1 MTTRTGLL
9 ALAIAILAAAP
20 AQAQQVVAGRGTV
33 AINITAGLT
42 IPPRLRLRQAP
53 AVQVIARRG
62 DTLTVAMDA
71 AVAANIDW
79 QLNVLP
85 TDAVGAQVR
94 VQDQQGEWRAL
105 RTGEQGVTV
114 AAAGPAN
121 DRPVR
126 VLLQAI
132 GAQREQALRAIGLEL
147 VPAGR

>member
-1 MTTRTGLL
+1 MTMRTGLL
-9 ALAIAILAAAP
+9 ALATAILAAAP

-33 AINITAGLT
+33 AVTVTAGLT

-71 AVAANIDW
+71 AVAANLDW

-85 TDAVGAQVR
+85 TEAAATVR
-94 VQDQQGEWRAL
+94 VQDERGEWQAL
-105 RTGEQGVTV
+105 RTGAQGITV

-126 VLLQAI
+126 IVLQAI
-132 GAQREQALRAIGLEL
+132 GADRELALRTIGLEL